1 MKAAVAAFKPA
12 ASFQANL
19 KRLKTTAAKTN
30 ADLLLF
36 GEVCLTGFDYA
47 HFDEAAAFAH
57 TAHETLKEISKTK
70 AVALTLIEKKG
81 DEFLNVFRLYDLGKV
96 VYERPKYKLFRD
108 ENDHF
113 SAPNASPVEIID
125 WRGWKI
131 AVLICYELRFIE
143 LWQQLAGAQLVLVPA
158 HWDAERRLALKA
170 LSKAAAIITK
180 CFVLCANSAPK
191 TKCYLYAP
199 SGARLPNEFQID
211 QKATQETTD
220 DL

>member
-12 ASFQANL
+12 VSYRANL
-19 KRLKTTAAKTN
+19 KRLKTAAEKTN

-36 GEVCLTGFDYA
+36 GEVCLTGFDYD
-47 HFDEAAAFAH
+47 HFDEAAAFAR
-57 TAHETLKEISKTK
+57 TAHETLCEISKTK

-81 DEFLNVFRLYDLGKV
+81 KEFFNVFKLYDLGKV
-96 VYERPKYKLFRD
+96 IYERPKYKLFRD

-113 SAPNASPVEIID
+113 AAPSKSPVEIIE

-131 AVLICYELRFIE
+131 AVLVCYEVRFID
-143 LWQQLAGAQLVLVPA
+143 LWQQLAGAQMVLVPA

-170 LSKAAAIITK
+170 LSKAIAIVNK

-199 SGARLPNEFQID
+199 SGERLPAEFQID
-211 QKATQETTD
+211 QKATLD
-220 DL
+220 GI